1 MIFKVFIFISLL
13 FYFAFSKK
21 ANEAEILLN
30 ILECF
35 QKNSK
40 VDKIIVNSLI
50 YKIYN
55 YNPYNIRLVYD
66 FLQDKLDI
74 VNLCTNN
81 LNDIPSSME
90 KYIYPYNKQL
100 KEYNWRAYLDCL
112 YDFVQ
117 KESSL
122 NGLIDL
128 IKEKNYIDAFLKE
141 KNLLKD
147 GSEGILFCGRKKEIE
162 INIGH
167 ENICSENLFI
177 SQKNKFP
184 LLFDS

>member
-1 MIFKVFIFISLL
+1 M
-13 FYFAFSKK
+13 
-21 ANEAEILLN
+21 
-30 ILECF
+30 
-35 QKNSK
+35 
-40 VDKIIVNSLI
+40 
-50 YKIYN
+50 
-55 YNPYNIRLVYD
+55 
-66 FLQDKLDI
+66 
-74 VNLCTNN
+74 
-81 LNDIPSSME
+81 
-90 KYIYPYNKQL
+90 
-100 KEYNWRAYLDCL
+100 DCL

-177 SQKNKFP
+177 HENICSENLFISQKNKFP